1 MPYPVYDILFQNFIA
16 AFRVRQLQPGAGDP
30 ELLRARGEALLR
42 GLQPGM
48 DSSVDRVCLI

>member
-1 MPYPVYDILFQNFIA
+1 MIISFPIYIA
-16 AFRVRQLQPGAGDP
+16 AFRVRALQPGAGDP
-30 ELLRARGEALLR
+30 ELLRARREAVLR